1 MDIYGSLDRT
11 IKPELPDEYTEL
23 VAVELRSY
31 ILQDQLA
38 DDGED
43 KTLETLMK
51 TAEKFLLDFQTLVN
65 KNRGDPIWIHE
76 WQKENAFALERHA
89 ENYQPLYKA
98 ISHLTE
104 THYVAPWA
112 MSFIIESCVANMVPD
127 ESTGEAFYDHYGAIG
142 DEGREHYHYVVRFM
156 ENLVGRFFEAF
167 MTTK

>member
-43 KTLETLMK
+43 KTLEILMK
-51 TAEKFLLDFQTLVN
+51 TAERFLLDFQSLVN
-65 KNRGDPIWIHE
+65 KAQEDPIWIHE
-76 WQKENAFALERHA
+76 WQKENAFALGRHA
-89 ENYQPLYKA
+89 ENYQPLYNA

-127 ESTGEAFYDHYGAIG
+127 EFTGDAFYEHYGTIG

-167 MTTK
+167 MATK